1 MIPATLVAALI
12 FAIAIPGIAA
22 GQADIAPPA
31 GVTAAPRPSPRLEP
45 FYDIGDAS
53 PRELRRINADN
64 ASIIGIRIGD
74 SLQHLNRTLE
84 RPKGKR
90 VEKSLGRVHHTVF
103 RYDDLQVRVNADERI
118 ARIKV
123 MASGAWMMHN
133 ALRDLMTDFSERRLQ
148 QILGWNYRRKLKRVY
163 VWPISR
169 TRFMQDSNRDRL
181 LGRVMVYYDLASV
194 AQAEKKIIK
203 AWDTVYIYD
212 ERGIHV
218 RVYSNIPV
226 SGRFK
231 ADFVLIKPQ
240 MPSLLPSPDR
250 DAGPVRSLTERWNFA

>member
-1 MIPATLVAALI
+1 MNPVTLVAVLV
-12 FAIAIPGIAA
+12 FAIAIPSIAA
-22 GQADIAPPA
+22 GQAAGVPPA
-31 GVTAAPRPSPRLEP
+31 GVKAAPRPSPRLEP

-64 ASIIGIRIGD
+64 ASIVGIRLGD
-74 SLQHLNRTLE
+74 SLQHLNKTLA
-84 RPKGKR
+84 RPKGMR
-90 VEKSLGRVHHTVF
+90 GEKSLGRVHHTVF
-103 RYDDLQVRVNADERI
+103 RYDDLQVRVDADERI

-133 ALRDLMTDFSERRLQ
+133 ALRGLMTDFSERRLQ
-148 QILGWNYRRKLKRVY
+148 QVLGWDYRRKLKRVY

-169 TRFMQDSNRDRL
+169 TRFMQDNNRDRL
-181 LGRVMVYYDLASV
+181 LGRVMEYYGLASI

-212 ERGIHV
+212 ERGIRV

-240 MPSLLPSPDR
+240 VPAPR
-250 DAGPVRSLTERWNFA
+250 REAGPFGA

>member
-1 MIPATLVAALI
+1 MNPATLAAALV
-12 FAIAIPGIAA
+12 FTIAIPGSAA
-22 GQADIAPPA
+22 GEAAPSPPA
-31 GVTAAPRPSPRLEP
+31 GVKADPRPSPRLEP
-45 FYDIGDAS
+45 FYDIENAS

-74 SLQHLNRTLE
+74 SLRHLNKTLG

-90 VEKSLGRVHHTVF
+90 VERALGRVHHTVF
-103 RYDDLQVRVNADERI
+103 RYDDLQVRVDADERI

-133 ALRDLMTDFSERRLQ
+133 ALRGLMTDFSERQLQ
-148 QILGWNYRRKLKRVY
+148 QVLGWNYRRKLKRVY

-169 TRFMQDSNRDRL
+169 LRFMQDNNRDRL
-181 LGRVMVYYDLASV
+181 LGRVMEYYGLASI

-212 ERGIHV
+212 ERGIRV
-218 RVYSNIPV
+218 RVFSNIPV

-240 MPSLLPSPDR
+240 VPSPP
-250 DAGPVRSLTERWNFA
+250 ALPEPRSSALD